1 MNESISINSLLGSG
15 TTKVYAKDTVAIE
28 STDNLSEVMNVTMTI
43 TNRENKI
50 SYNKVLTK
58 ADAVFKVTYLT
69 DDNRVNTANATIPI
83 MGFIDM
89 QDVSEDN
96 ICDVSYELRNIL
108 IKPNNVEEHSM
119 HIEAELEILCFV
131 YKKQEINMIQDLYR

>member
-1 MNESISINSLLGSG
+1 MRYS
-15 TTKVYAKDTVAIE
+15 
-28 STDNLSEVMNVTMTI
+28 
-43 TNRENKI
+43 
-50 SYNKVLTK
+50 
-58 ADAVFKVTYLT
+58 KVTYLT

-131 YKKQEINMIQDLYR
+131 YKKTRNKHDTRFV

>member
-1 MNESISINSLLGSG
+1 
-15 TTKVYAKDTVAIE
+15 
-28 STDNLSEVMNVTMTI
+28 
-43 TNRENKI
+43 
-50 SYNKVLTK
+50 
-58 ADAVFKVTYLT
+58 
-69 DDNRVNTANATIPI
+69 
-83 MGFIDM
+83 M

-131 YKKQEINMIQDLYR
+131 YKKTRNKHDTRFV